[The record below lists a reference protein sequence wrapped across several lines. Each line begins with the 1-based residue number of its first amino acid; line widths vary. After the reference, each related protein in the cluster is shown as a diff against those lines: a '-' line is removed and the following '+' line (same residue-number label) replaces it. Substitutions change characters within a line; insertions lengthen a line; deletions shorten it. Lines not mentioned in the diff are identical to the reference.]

1 MIPKI
6 IIMLIGIEVTV
17 NAKIEKKYDYSRE
30 YKNNK
35 SYNSI
40 I

>member
-17 NAKIEKKYDYSRE
+17 NAKIEK
-30 YKNNK
+30 NM
-35 SYNSI
+35 I
-40 I
+40 IPVNIKTTKVTTV